1 MRSKVYSRP
10 PGLAAVCCL
19 TLGVLG
25 LTASANAQTGYSE
38 TKLVSDRP
46 GKAEKTDPN
55 LVNPW
60 GLAAVNAGD
69 WWVSDNN
76 SGLTTLYD
84 GEGNIQSL
92 VVTIPPG
99 SSDPTSK
106 GSPTGVVGNTT
117 SDFGGSFFIFDSE
130 DGTISAWFGASSTVT
145 QIDKGTAAVY
155 KGLAMATMGTV
166 NVLYATNFRAGT
178 VEAYDMDFNPFSLAA
193 GAFTDPKIPAG
204 FAPFGIQNI
213 KGNLYVTFAKQD
225 AAKHDQVNGAG
236 LGYVDEFDPTGK
248 LLHRLQHVSNFNA
261 PWGIA
266 LAGSNFGTFSGD
278 ILVGMF
284 GSGQIAAF
292 DPATSKFVGVVSGSN
307 GKAIAIPGLWALQ
320 FGQGG
325 TSGPTDWLY
334 FTAGPQNEAHGLF
347 GFLSPL

>member
-1 MRSKVYSRP
+1 MAAAFCFTAAF
-10 PGLAAVCCL
+10 LAA
-19 TLGVLG
+19 
-25 LTASANAQTGYSE
+25 TATSVNAQTGYSE
-38 TKLVSDRP
+38 TRLVSDVP
-46 GKAEKTDPN
+46 GQAQFTDPN

-84 GEGNIQSL
+84 GNGNIQSL
-92 VVTIPPG
+92 VVTVPPG

-106 GSPTGVVGNTT
+106 GSPTGIVGNTT

-130 DGTISAWFGASSTVT
+130 DGTISAWFGAGSTVT

-155 KGLAMATMGTV
+155 KGLAMASMGTV
-166 NVLYATNFRAGT
+166 NVLYAANFRAGT
-178 VEAYDMDFNPFSLAA
+178 VEAYDLDFNPFTLSA

-204 FAPFGIQNI
+204 YAPFGIQTI

-225 AAKHDQVNGAG
+225 ASKHDQLNGPG

-248 LLHRLQHVSNFNA
+248 LIMRLQHVAEMNA
-261 PWGIA
+261 PWGTA
-266 LAGSNFGTFSGD
+266 LAGTNFGTFSGD
-278 ILVGMF
+278 LLIGNF
-284 GSGQIAAF
+284 GSGEIAAF
-292 DPATSKFVGVVSGSN
+292 SPTTGKFIGVVTGST
-307 GKAIAIPGLWALQ
+307 GKPIVIKGLWALQ

-334 FTAGPQNEAHGLF
+334 FTAGPKNEAHGLF